1 MKKKVFIRKSLIAL
15 GIGSLCQ
22 AVIAADDFRKRLK
35 RVPTALA
42 FLCPS
47 QVAPLTML
55 RSKPHLYT
63 FCATLLVGCPKK
75 LLLRFFLGCGAM
87 CPALETD

>member
-22 AVIAADDFRKRLK
+22 AVIAAEDFRKRLK
-35 RVPTALA
+35 RVPKALA

-47 QVAPLTML
+47 QDAPLTML
-55 RSKPHLYT
+55 RSKPHL
-63 FCATLLVGCPKK
+63 
-75 LLLRFFLGCGAM
+75 
-87 CPALETD
+87 